1 MTAAGF
7 KIRKVKSENSIGD
20 KLKRSRVRKKISVA
34 EVEEA
39 TKIRAKF
46 ILALEGDSW
55 DQIPSEVYGRGYL
68 ETYLDYLDIP
78 KEPIMAQYDRE
89 RCLYS
94 KICNSTNVEFSP
106 KYDFSLS
113 KFLFTPKTV
122 AISAITLV
130 IFLFCG
136 VMTYQLKK
144 FTSAPFLELAT
155 PVEASSGENNT
166 DLVVMATQI
175 TLAGRTTVGA
185 RVLVNNADIP
195 VGDDGGFRE
204 QVNVQ
209 KGLNSVVV
217 EATSPNGKKT
227 SEVLS
232 VTVK

>member
-20 KLKRSRVRKKISVA
+20 KLKRVRVRKKISVA

-68 ETYLDYLDIP
+68 ETYLDFLEIA
-78 KEPIMAQYDRE
+78 KEPIIAQYERE

-94 KICNSTNVEFSP
+94 KICQSSQVEFAP
-106 KYDFSLS
+106 KYDFKVP
-113 KFLFTPKTV
+113 KFLFTPRTIIV
-122 AISAITLV
+122 SVITAV
-130 IFLFCG
+130 VVLFGG

-144 FTSAPFLELAT
+144 FTSAPFLELVT
-155 PVEASSGENNT
+155 PVEASSGESAELT
-166 DLVVMATQI
+166 VTATQI

-185 RVLVNNADIP
+185 RVLINNTDVAI
-195 VGDDGGFRE
+195 GDDGGFRE
-204 QVNVQ
+204 MVNVQ

-217 EATSPNGKKT
+217 EATNPNGKKT

-232 VTVK
+232 VVVK